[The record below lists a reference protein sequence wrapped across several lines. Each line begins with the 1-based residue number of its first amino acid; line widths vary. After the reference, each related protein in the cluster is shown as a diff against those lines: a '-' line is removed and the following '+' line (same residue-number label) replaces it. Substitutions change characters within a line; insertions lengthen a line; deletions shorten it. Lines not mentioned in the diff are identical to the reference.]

1 MSAGFRA
8 GQANDGYLQING
20 TDILAVSSGVL
31 GIKNT
36 GAQSEMRLFCESSN
50 AHYASLKAPPH
61 SDFIGNVTF
70 TLPGTAGSS
79 GQVLQTDG
87 SGNLSWTNNSSGGG
101 GGVSDKMSEG
111 NTEAEVVDTGSDGHF
126 KVTTE
131 GDERL
136 RITSTGQIQQTN
148 FSGIGFHMSG
158 SGDPTLQISD
168 TDGTNQ
174 HVMLAHNGGDSYI
187 VTRNNTSHGGFRVY
201 SQNGSET
208 LTRLRIDSVGN
219 VSLGTPSPN
228 SYTNYT
234 TLTINGTN
242 GGEIDLEANGTLI
255 GDIFAA
261 TSGLYLTTR
270 TSTPILFR
278 TNGGNERLRIGPSG
292 QIGLGGAN
300 YGTAGQVLTSGG
312 SGAAPTWTTIS
323 GGGGSYGNSD
333 VDNHLN
339 TGGAS
344 SGQILSWNG
353 SDYAWVA
360 DQTGS
365 GGGGGLSDLVDD
377 TSPQLGGNLDINS
390 KNITGTGNIDITGNA
405 TITSTD
411 SGNSAGPE
419 LSLYRN
425 SSSPANA
432 DYIGQIKFQ
441 GESSTGATRLY
452 AKITGKIGDP
462 TNGSEDGI
470 IEIAH
475 RKNGSNNISARWNQ
489 DELQLINGT
498 ELSLGDDQKIKVG
511 TGDDL
516 QLYHASGGS
525 YIDNTTGD
533 FYIRGANGSNLRI
546 QSPSGENS
554 VVAQANGGVE
564 LYYDNTKRLET
575 TYAGATLTGALTAT
589 SFVKSGGTS
598 SQYLMAD
605 GSVSTGG
612 GGSGISNVV
621 EDTTPQLGGNLDV
634 QASEINTSTTN
645 GNIKLTPNG
654 TGVVEV
660 KGAGG
665 NDGILQLNCSAN
677 SHGVKIKSPPHSA
690 AASYTLTLPDDDGNA
705 NQVLQTDGS
714 GNLSWAT
721 VSSGGGG
728 GSSDK
733 ISEGNTEAEVVD
745 TGSDGHFKVTTEGTE
760 RMRILSDGRV
770 IMGGGSTVY
779 GNANADDLVVGHTG
793 SGHRGGITIAAA
805 SNQDAR
811 LAFSKGT
818 SFFDSLAGY
827 IVYQF
832 SDNRMATYVN
842 MSERF
847 AIDSNGKI
855 LIGHNGLNGRTS
867 TAALEIYKGNSTN
880 DLAIINSTADDSAGA
895 RSGNLLFS
903 GRQSGGERTTLAS
916 IGSHH
921 EGTADDEKGVLMFRT
936 NDGSDGD
943 SPTERL
949 RIDSDGHIRA
959 YGDAGTS
966 SIADAKAAFAT
977 INAVVPSAGGTAA
990 LNVLSRGSGTQEN
1003 IVLRSITTDGWAGAQ
1018 FRAENYNFTI
1028 RTTNVLTV
1036 DFNGSAQFKGKNRPS
1051 GLDTRISQYG
1061 SLLVATSG
1069 ELISNARC
1077 SIDSGNGNI
1086 ITQGSIQATGVNL
1099 QNSSTSSW
1107 FQTGT
1112 SIASYNYVWAAKNS
1126 SSNTWHS
1133 GLQTDGDLYL
1143 GGNLAGT
1150 NNIGINGSNGS
1161 AWFSGSVAIGGNA
1174 SANTIDEYEEG
1185 TFDPTISPN
1194 TGSITL
1200 NSGYNTLSYTR
1211 IGRLVHISGQIRI
1224 SSVSSPSGN
1233 TSITNLP
1240 FTVQS
1245 TTEQGR
1251 AGANCFYYDASAGSG
1266 NYYKAVPIHVTEG
1279 TTTLKI
1285 LNLHALGGLNPAAN
1299 DEIAF
1304 AISYVTP

>member
-1 MSAGFRA
+1 
-8 GQANDGYLQING
+8 
-20 TDILAVSSGVL
+20 
-31 GIKNT
+31 
-36 GAQSEMRLFCESSN
+36 
-50 AHYASLKAPPH
+50 
-61 SDFIGNVTF
+61 
-70 TLPGTAGSS
+70 
-79 GQVLQTDG
+79 
-87 SGNLSWTNNSSGGG
+87 
-101 GGVSDKMSEG
+101 
-111 NTEAEVVDTGSDGHF
+111 
-126 KVTTE
+126 
-131 GDERL
+131 
-136 RITSTGQIQQTN
+136 
-148 FSGIGFHMSG
+148 
-158 SGDPTLQISD
+158 
-168 TDGTNQ
+168 
-174 HVMLAHNGGDSYI
+174 
-187 VTRNNTSHGGFRVY
+187 
-201 SQNGSET
+201 
-208 LTRLRIDSVGN
+208 
-219 VSLGTPSPN
+219 
-228 SYTNYT
+228 
-234 TLTINGTN
+234 
-242 GGEIDLEANGTLI
+242 
-255 GDIFAA
+255 
-261 TSGLYLTTR
+261 
-270 TSTPILFR
+270 
-278 TNGGNERLRIGPSG
+278 
-292 QIGLGGAN
+292 
-300 YGTAGQVLTSGG
+300 
-312 SGAAPTWTTIS
+312 
-323 GGGGSYGNSD
+323 SYGNSD

-842 MSERF
+842 MAERF
-847 AIDSNGKI
+847 AIDADGKI
-855 LIGHNGLNGRTS
+855 LIGHNGLTDRIS
-867 TAALEIYKGNSTN
+867 SSALEIYKGNSAN
-880 DLAIINSTADDSAGA
+880 DLAIINSTADDSA
-895 RSGNLLFS
+895 
-903 GRQSGGERTTLAS
+903 
-916 IGSHH
+916 
-921 EGTADDEKGVLMFRT
+921 
-936 NDGSDGD
+936 
-943 SPTERL
+943 
-949 RIDSDGHIRA
+949 
-959 YGDAGTS
+959 
-966 SIADAKAAFAT
+966 
-977 INAVVPSAGGTAA
+977 
-990 LNVLSRGSGTQEN
+990 
-1003 IVLRSITTDGWAGAQ
+1003 
-1018 FRAENYNFTI
+1018 
-1028 RTTNVLTV
+1028 
-1036 DFNGSAQFKGKNRPS
+1036 
-1051 GLDTRISQYG
+1051 
-1061 SLLVATSG
+1061 
-1069 ELISNARC
+1069 
-1077 SIDSGNGNI
+1077 
-1086 ITQGSIQATGVNL
+1086 
-1099 QNSSTSSW
+1099 
-1107 FQTGT
+1107 
-1112 SIASYNYVWAAKNS
+1112 
-1126 SSNTWHS
+1126 
-1133 GLQTDGDLYL
+1133 
-1143 GGNLAGT
+1143 
-1150 NNIGINGSNGS
+1150 
-1161 AWFSGSVAIGGNA
+1161 
-1174 SANTIDEYEEG
+1174 
-1185 TFDPTISPN
+1185 
-1194 TGSITL
+1194 
-1200 NSGYNTLSYTR
+1200 
-1211 IGRLVHISGQIRI
+1211 
-1224 SSVSSPSGN
+1224 
-1233 TSITNLP
+1233 
-1240 FTVQS
+1240 
-1245 TTEQGR
+1245 
-1251 AGANCFYYDASAGSG
+1251 
-1266 NYYKAVPIHVTEG
+1266 
-1279 TTTLKI
+1279 
-1285 LNLHALGGLNPAAN
+1285 
-1299 DEIAF
+1299 
-1304 AISYVTP
+1304 